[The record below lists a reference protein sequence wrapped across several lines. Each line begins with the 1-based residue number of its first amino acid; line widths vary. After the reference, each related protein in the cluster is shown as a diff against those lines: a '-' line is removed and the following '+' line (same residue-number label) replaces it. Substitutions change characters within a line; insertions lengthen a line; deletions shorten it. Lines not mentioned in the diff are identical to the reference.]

1 MMEEKTRGRTSEETC
16 QELVRIMEKLDAPE
30 TSLEESFGFYETGM
44 KLVRECGEKIDRVE
58 KQIMI
63 LQEGTEEDGCA

>member
-1 MMEEKTRGRTSEETC
+1 MEEKTSGRTIEETF
-16 QELVRIMEKLDAPE
+16 QELDRIMEKLDAPE

>member
-1 MMEEKTRGRTSEETC
+1 
-16 QELVRIMEKLDAPE
+16 MEKLDAPE